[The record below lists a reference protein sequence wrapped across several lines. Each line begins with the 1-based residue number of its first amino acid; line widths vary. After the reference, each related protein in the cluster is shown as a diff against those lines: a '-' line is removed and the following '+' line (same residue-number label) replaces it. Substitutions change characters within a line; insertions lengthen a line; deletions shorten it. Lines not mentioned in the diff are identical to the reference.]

1 MAIRINPFPRMSSAR
16 GKRNR
21 NGVMKGDDFPMDI
34 LKRKLGRTEEEVT
47 ILGLGG
53 EGIEKPLAYSTE
65 TIKSCL
71 INHLEGI
78 PPSPVQFLFSLRRP
92 GYHNHRTLKRRFNE
106 EWKSLHERLAPEE
119 WLEVKEILFPTEP
132 YDLKIIPK
140 LTRLDLLPRDQD
152 SRIIQDICI
161 AKILMDIIAKH
172 HPPVSPQLFVELI
185 NFYNRRI
192 PELLILADP
201 ILRIILLEGN
211 PAHRQAIKT
220 RACAILINHY
230 EIETLIIYISFHQV
244 FSWEE
249 KQTLFQ
255 SLTAFQ
261 KIYRKF
267 LEFHEWIGNKDQISL
282 TWFGKD
288 FDSLKKKEE
297 FRDNFSNLVDQFLE
311 LLRSD
316 AEQEALQMGRFLVL
330 RFNNEDI
337 LRLLHNKMETGDLK
351 NNVALKKLIF
361 RRIHSIMKEF
371 RREYISQKLDANLT
385 RFIAELEVQSVESM
399 RQITYGKAPPTVIL
413 RGSVKEGRPKPDYA
427 LNPELAE
434 KLLQYNLTLLF
445 DLYPV
450 PPQAQKILFLV
461 SQIAEHLELTKVDL
475 VKFIFYLER
484 LLIFLQQL
492 EELKISIIEGPC
504 YGMILNPFQMNS
516 LSLIVEG
523 AYFASTGYWLG
534 STISPSVIRCI
545 NPRAIPNCLGILDR
559 HIFSRI
565 SLLTGAYCG
574 APFDLDSTNRYDWD
588 EEPEICQIRAGYFL
602 IDIPGNLRRSWEK
615 PQAFQ
620 QRTLREKISKK
631 DWV

>member
-1 MAIRINPFPRMSSAR
+1 MIHSA
-16 GKRNR
+16 
-21 NGVMKGDDFPMDI
+21 
-34 LKRKLGRTEEEVT
+34 E
-47 ILGLGG
+47 
-53 EGIEKPLAYSTE
+53 A
-65 TIKSCL
+65 IKSCL

-78 PPSPVQFLFSLRRP
+78 SPSPIQFLFSSHRL
-92 GYHNHRTLKRRFNE
+92 GYHNHRALKRRFNE
-106 EWKSLHERLAPEE
+106 EWKSLHERLTPEE
-119 WLEVKEILFPTEP
+119 WLEVNEILFPTEP
-132 YDLKIIPK
+132 YNLKIIPK
-140 LTRLDLLPRDQD
+140 LTRLDLLPPDQD
-152 SRIIQDICI
+152 SQIIQDIVI
-161 AKILMDIIAKH
+161 AKILIKIIAEH

-185 NFYNRRI
+185 DFYNRRI

-201 ILRIILLEGN
+201 VLRIILLEGN

-220 RACAILINHY
+220 RACAVLINHY

-244 FSWEE
+244 YSWEE

-261 KIYRKF
+261 KIYRKL
-267 LEFHEWIGNKDQISL
+267 LESHEWIGNKDQISL

-288 FDSLKKKEE
+288 FDSLKKKDE
-297 FRDNFSNLVDQFLE
+297 FRDNFSNLVDHFLE
-311 LLRSD
+311 LLRSN
-316 AEQEALQMGRFLVL
+316 AKHEALQMGQFLVL

-351 NNVALKKLIF
+351 NNAALKKLIF
-361 RRIHSIMKEF
+361 RRIHTIMQEF

-385 RFIAELEVQSVESM
+385 RFIAELEIQSVESM
-399 RQITYGKAPPTVIL
+399 RQITDGTVPPTIIL
-413 RGSVKEGRPKPDYA
+413 RGSLKGCRPKPDYA

-450 PPQAQKILFLV
+450 SPLAQKILFLV
-461 SQIAEHLELTKVDL
+461 SQIAEHMELTKVDL

-492 EELKISIIEGPC
+492 EEFNITLIEGPC
-504 YGMILNPFQMNS
+504 YGTILNPFQMNS
-516 LSLIVEG
+516 LSMIVEG
-523 AYFASTGYWLG
+523 AYFASTGYWFG

-545 NPRAIPNCLGILDR
+545 NPRAIPNCLGVLDR

-588 EEPEICQIRAGYFL
+588 EEPEICQIRPGYFL

-620 QRTLREKISKK
+620 RRILQEKISKK

>member
-1 MAIRINPFPRMSSAR
+1 M
-16 GKRNR
+16 
-21 NGVMKGDDFPMDI
+21 
-34 LKRKLGRTEEEVT
+34 EQ
-47 ILGLGG
+47 
-53 EGIEKPLAYSTE
+53 PLAHSTE
-65 TIKSCL
+65 AIKSCL
-71 INHLEGI
+71 INHLKGLSL
-78 PPSPVQFLFSLRRP
+78 SPVQFLFSLRRP
-92 GYHNHRTLKRRFNE
+92 GYHNHRSLTRRFYE
-106 EWKSLHERLAPEE
+106 EWKSLHEKLAPEE
-119 WLEVKEILFPTEP
+119 WLEVSEIIFPTAP

-140 LTRLDLLPRDQD
+140 LTRLELSPLDQD
-152 SRIIQDICI
+152 SRIIQDIGI
-161 AKILMDIIAKH
+161 AKILMNIIAEH
-172 HPPVSPQLFVELI
+172 HPPVSPQLFVELL
-185 NFYNRRI
+185 NFYNRKI

-201 ILRIILLEGN
+201 ILRMILLEGN

-220 RACAILINHY
+220 RACAVLINHY
-230 EIETLIIYISFHQV
+230 EIETLIIYISCHQV
-244 FSWEE
+244 FSGEE
-249 KQTLFQ
+249 KQSLFQ

-261 KIYRKF
+261 KIYRKL
-267 LEFHEWIGNKDQISL
+267 LEVHEWIGNKDHISL

-297 FRDNFSNLVDQFLE
+297 FRGNFPNLVDQFLE

-337 LRLLHNKMETGDLK
+337 LRLFHNKMETGDLK

-385 RFIAELEVQSVESM
+385 RFISELEVQSVESM
-399 RQITYGKAPPTVIL
+399 RQITDGNVPPTIIL
-413 RGSVKEGRPKPDYA
+413 RGSAKEGRPKPDYA
-427 LNPELAE
+427 LDPELAE
-434 KLLQYNLTLLF
+434 KLRQYNLTLLF

-450 PPQAQKILFLV
+450 PPRAQKILFLV
-461 SQIAEHLELTKVDL
+461 SQIAEHLDLTKEDL

-492 EELKISIIEGPC
+492 EELEITLIEGPR

-534 STISPSVIRCI
+534 STILPSVIRCI
-545 NPRAIPNCLGILDR
+545 NPRAIPNCLGVLDR

-574 APFDLDSTNRYDWD
+574 VPFDLDSTNRYEWD
-588 EEPEICQIRAGYFL
+588 EEPEICQIRPGSFL
-602 IDIPGNLRRSWEK
+602 IDIPESLRRSWEK

-620 QRTLREKISKK
+620 RRTLHEKISKK